1 MSDEQYMYLGSVTP
15 EVSRKS
21 SLVREDKRTV
31 TIRQSGLTL
40 TSQGQA
46 STLRLVDQK
55 GKGVLRSIK
64 IVTDNPYAQLL
75 LEIDDWRNEG
85 ETAAELLYGGT
96 GRQDYGLYAMDGGS
110 PAKGFTLMY
119 TPQGGESFDGRLRIS
134 LRNRIPKTN
143 QVFGN
148 AREVR
153 FGGNLPTPVINGHS
167 GGASFSAPG
176 FAAESLATMSKVMST
191 PHFGEPYDSNRF
203 NVAALG
209 ETSKVG
215 MHNPYVGLA
224 GKPTF
229 TPKDI
234 TFTVSSG
241 SLDSVNSLYVG
252 ARATLSE
259 GETQQVIYITNN
271 ASDTLA
277 TVASDLR
284 VGDKLF
290 IRDGGTIY
298 FPGEITG
305 LDNHN
310 PATDVYTSP
319 DTVGSTIPTGEF
331 GQVGNTGSQQ
341 LAFAVTV
348 KPGLEVP
355 PGPIMF
361 RGSGHPNNTEGIG
374 IVVSAAETDPVI
386 AIKSIEIK
394 YQLEVSYDG

>member
-31 TIRQSGLTL
+31 TIRQSGLRL
-40 TSQGQA
+40 TSQGDA

-55 GKGVLRSIK
+55 GKGILRSIK

-148 AREVR
+148 ANEVR

-176 FAAESLATMSKVMST
+176 FAAESLATMSKVMAT

-203 NVAALG
+203 NAAALG

-229 TPKDI
+229 TGREL

-241 SLDSVNSLYVG
+241 SIDSVNSVFVG
-252 ARATLSE
+252 PRAYISE
-259 GETQQVIYITNN
+259 GETQQTIYFTNN
-271 ASDTLA
+271 ATDTLN

-284 VGDKLF
+284 IGEKLF

-298 FPGEITG
+298 FPGEITD
-305 LDNHN
+305 LENHN
-310 PATDVYTSP
+310 PATGVYTSP
-319 DTVGSTIPTGEF
+319 MTLSVPLPSTDF
-331 GQVGNTGSQQ
+331 GQIGNTGSQQ

-355 PGPIMF
+355 PGPLKFIAPA
-361 RGSGHPNNTEGIG
+361 GTSTEVIG
-374 IVVSAAETDPVI
+374 TVISAAETDPVI